1 MTTNLLALA
10 QNALG
15 SDFAN
20 LSGQFLGES
29 TSSTQSALTSL
40 LPVVLG
46 GIAQKAQTGN
56 GLTQLTGLL
65 NGPELN
71 TAVLDNVGG
80 LFDSGGN
87 GIRSLIQLGTS
98 TLLPALFGDKAG
110 GLATALAGMSDIKN
124 SSATSLI
131 AMAVPLLLTV
141 IKKYAA
147 QNNLSAASLAA
158 LLKDQR
164 QYLSGELDNRLTG
177 ALGFANPSTFL
188 GSLGG
193 TLGSGTRATSSAAAA
208 AVAPGKSGLMRWLP
222 WLVAAAV
229 LLAVWNMFARKPETP
244 VPTPTP
250 AQAPSASAPA
260 PVMAAFPY
268 KVYFE
273 TGSAV
278 LGADASATLS
288 AAAEAIRKDGVKV
301 TITGYTDKTGDVAS
315 NEALAKSR
323 ALAVR
328 DALMATGIAEGDI
341 EMRPPMFVEA
351 GAGGDDAQ
359 ARRVEINP
367 R

>member
-1 MTTNLLALA
+1 
-10 QNALG
+10 
-15 SDFAN
+15 
-20 LSGQFLGES
+20 
-29 TSSTQSALTSL
+29 
-40 LPVVLG
+40 VVLG
-46 GIAQKAQTGN
+46 GIAQKAQSGD
-56 GLTQLTGLL
+56 GLTQLMALL
-65 NGPELN
+65 NRPELN

-80 LFDSGGN
+80 LFDFGGN
-87 GIRSLIQLGTS
+87 GIRSLIQFGTS
-98 TLLPALFGDKAG
+98 TLLPALFGDKAD

-131 AMAVPLLLTV
+131 AMAAPLLLTV
-141 IKKYAA
+141 IKKYVG
-147 QNNLSAASLAA
+147 QNNLNAASLAA

-177 ALGFANPSTFL
+177 ALGFANPTAFL

-193 TLGSGTRATSSAAAA
+193 TLGSGTRVASSAAA
-208 AVAPGKSGLMRWLP
+208 VPGKSGLMRWLP
-222 WLVAAAV
+222 WLIAIAV
-229 LLAVWNMFARKPETP
+229 LLAVWNMFSRKPETP

-268 KVYFE
+268 KVHFDV
-273 TGSAV
+273 GSAV

-288 AAAEAIRKDGVKV
+288 AAAEAIRKNGVKV
-301 TITGYTDKTGDVAS
+301 ALTGYTDRSGDVTS

-328 DALMATGIAEGDI
+328 DALMAAGIAEGDI

-351 GAGGDDAQ
+351 SAGGDDAQ

>member
-1 MTTNLLALA
+1 MTINLLALA

-29 TSSTQSALTSL
+29 TSSTQSALSSL

-56 GLTQLTGLL
+56 GLTQLMGLL
-65 NGPELN
+65 NGPELD
-71 TAVLDNVGG
+71 TSVLDNVRG
-80 LFDSGGN
+80 LFDAGGSG
-87 GIRSLIQLGTS
+87 ISSLIRLGST

-110 GLATALAGMSDIKN
+110 GLANALAGMSGIKN
-124 SSATSLI
+124 ASATSLV
-131 AMAVPLLLTV
+131 AMAAPLLLIF

-147 QNNLSAASLAA
+147 QNNLNAASLAA
-158 LLKDQR
+158 LLKGQGEH
-164 QYLSGELDNRLTG
+164 LSGALDNRLTG
-177 ALGFANPSTFL
+177 ALGFANPTAFL

-193 TLGSGTRATSSAAAA
+193 TLGSGARAASGAAAA
-208 AVAPGKSGLMRWLP
+208 AAAPGKSGLMRWLP
-222 WLVAAAV
+222 WVVVAAV
-229 LLAVWNMFARKPETP
+229 LLALWNMFAGKPETP
-244 VPTPTP
+244 MPSPTP
-250 AQAPSASAPA
+250 AAPPSASAPA
-260 PVMAAFPY
+260 PAPAAFPY
-268 KVYFE
+268 KVYFD
-273 TGSAV
+273 TGSAA
-278 LGADASATLS
+278 LGAEASATLS
-288 AAAEAIRKDGVKV
+288 AAAAIIRKDGVKV
-301 TITGYTDKTGDVAS
+301 AITGYTDKSGDVAT

-328 DALMATGIAEGDI
+328 DTLMAAGIAEGDI

-367 R
+367 Q

>member
-20 LSGQFLGES
+20 LAGQFLGES
-29 TSSTQSALTSL
+29 PSSTQSALSSL
-40 LPVVLG
+40 LPVLLG
-46 GIAQKAQTGN
+46 GVAQKAQTSG
-56 GLTQLTGLL
+56 GLTQLMGML

-71 TAVLDNVGG
+71 TGVLDNVGG
-80 LFDSGGN
+80 LFDSGGD
-87 GIRSLIQLGTS
+87 GISSLIKLGTS

-110 GLATALAGMSDIKN
+110 GLATALAGMSDIKH

-131 AMAVPLLLTV
+131 AMAAPLLLTV
-141 IKKYAA
+141 IKKYVG
-147 QNNLSAASLAA
+147 QNNLDAGSLAT
-158 LLKDQR
+158 LLKGQG
-164 QYLSGELDNRLTG
+164 QHLSGALDNRLTG
-177 ALGFANPSTFL
+177 ALGFANPSAFL

-193 TLGSGTRATSSAAAA
+193 TLGSGARAAASAAA
-208 AVAPGKSGLMRWLP
+208 APGKSGPMRWLP
-222 WLVAAAV
+222 WIVVAALV
-229 LLAVWNMFARKPETP
+229 LALWNMFAGKPETP
-244 VPTPTP
+244 MPSSTP

-268 KVYFE
+268 KVYFD

-278 LGADASATLS
+278 LGAEASMTLN
-288 AAAEAIRKDGVKV
+288 AAAEVIRRDGVKV
-301 TITGYTDKTGDVAS
+301 ALTGYTDQSGDVAS

-328 DALMATGIAEGDI
+328 DALMAAGIAEGDI

>member
-1 MTTNLLALA
+1 MTINLLALA

-29 TSSTQSALTSL
+29 TSSTQSALSSL

-46 GIAQKAQTGN
+46 GIAQKAQAGD
-56 GLTQLTGLL
+56 GLTQLLAPL

-71 TAVLDNVGG
+71 TAVLDNLGG
-80 LFDSGGN
+80 LFDSGGS
-87 GIRSLIQLGTS
+87 GIASLIKLGTS

-110 GLATALAGMSDIKN
+110 GLATALAGMSGIKS

-131 AMAVPLLLTV
+131 ALAAPLLLTFL
-141 IKKYAA
+141 KKYAG
-147 QNNLSAASLAA
+147 QNNLNAASLAA
-158 LLKDQR
+158 LLKGQGPH
-164 QYLSGELDNRLTG
+164 LSGALDERLTG
-177 ALGFANPSTFL
+177 ALGFANPTAFL

-193 TLGSGTRATSSAAAA
+193 TLGSGARAASSAAAA
-208 AVAPGKSGLMRWLP
+208 PDKSGLMRWLP
-222 WLVAAAV
+222 WVVIATLV
-229 LLAVWNMFARKPETP
+229 LAVWNMFAGKPETP
-244 VPTPTP
+244 MPTPTP

-260 PVMAAFPY
+260 MAAFPY
-268 KVYFE
+268 KVYFD

-278 LGADASATLS
+278 LGAEASLTLG
-288 AAAEAIRKDGVKV
+288 AAAEIIRKDGLKV
-301 TITGYTDKTGDVAS
+301 AITGYTDKTGDVAS

-328 DALMATGIAEGDI
+328 DALMAAGIAEGDI

>member
-20 LSGQFLGES
+20 LAGQFLGES
-29 TSSTQSALTSL
+29 PSSTQSALSSL

-46 GIAQKAQTGN
+46 GVAQKAQTSG
-56 GLTQLTGLL
+56 GLTQLMGLL

-71 TAVLDNVGG
+71 TGVLDNVGG

-98 TLLPALFGDKAG
+98 TLLPTLFGDKAG
-110 GLATALAGMSDIKN
+110 GLATALAGTSGIKS

-131 AMAVPLLLTV
+131 AMAAPLLLTV
-141 IKKYAA
+141 IKKYVG
-147 QNNLSAASLAA
+147 QNNLNAGSLAA

-177 ALGFANPSTFL
+177 ALGFADPSAFL

-193 TLGSGTRATSSAAAA
+193 TPGSGTRASSGAAAA
-208 AVAPGKSGLMRWLP
+208 TAAPGKSGLMRWLP
-222 WLVAAAV
+222 WVIAAAV
-229 LLAVWNMFARKPETP
+229 VLALWNMFAGKSETP
-244 VPTPTP
+244 MPTP
-250 AQAPSASAPA
+250 AQAPSASATA
-260 PVMAAFPY
+260 PVMAGFPY
-268 KVYFE
+268 KVYFDV
-273 TGSAV
+273 GSAV

-288 AAAEAIRKDGVKV
+288 AAAGAIRRDGVKV
-301 TITGYTDKTGDVAS
+301 SLTGYTDRTGNVAT

-328 DALMATGIAEGDI
+328 DALMAAGIAEGDI
-341 EMRPPMFVEA
+341 DMRPPMFVES

-359 ARRVEINP
+359 SRRVEINP

>member
-46 GIAQKAQTGN
+46 GIAQKAQTGD
-56 GLTQLTGLL
+56 GLTQLMALL
-65 NGPELN
+65 NRPELN

-80 LFDSGGN
+80 LFDAGGN

-147 QNNLSAASLAA
+147 QNNLNAASLAA

-177 ALGFANPSTFL
+177 ALGFANPSAFL

-193 TLGSGTRATSSAAAA
+193 TLGSGTRAASSAAA
-208 AVAPGKSGLMRWLP
+208 APGKSGLMRWLP
-222 WLVAAAV
+222 WLIAIAV
-229 LLAVWNMFARKPETP
+229 VLAVWNMFARKPETP
-244 VPTPTP
+244 VPTPSP

-268 KVYFE
+268 KVYFD

-278 LGADASATLS
+278 LGAEASATLS
-288 AAAEAIRKDGVKV
+288 AAAEAIKKDDVKV

-328 DALMATGIAEGDI
+328 DTLMAAGIAEGDI

>member
-1 MTTNLLALA
+1 MTINLLALA

-46 GIAQKAQTGN
+46 GIAQKAQTN
-56 GLTQLTGLL
+56 DGLTQLMSLL
-65 NGPELN
+65 NRPDLN

-110 GLATALAGMSDIKN
+110 GLANALAGMTGIKN
-124 SSATSLI
+124 SSATSLV
-131 AMAVPLLLTV
+131 AMAAPLLLTF
-141 IKKYAA
+141 IKKYVG
-147 QNNLSAASLAA
+147 QNNLSAGSLASL
-158 LLKDQR
+158 LKGQG
-164 QYLSGELDNRLTG
+164 QYLSGALDNRLTG
-177 ALGFANPSTFL
+177 ALGFANPTAFL

-193 TLGSGTRATSSAAAA
+193 TLGSGARAASGAAAA
-208 AVAPGKSGLMRWLP
+208 AATPSKSGLMRWLP
-222 WLVAAAV
+222 WLIAVAV
-229 LLAVWNMFARKPETP
+229 VLAVWNMFARKPETP

-250 AQAPSASAPA
+250 AEAPSASAPA

-268 KVYFE
+268 KVYFD

-278 LGADASATLS
+278 LGEIGRASCR
-288 AAAEAIRKDGVKV
+288 E
-301 TITGYTDKTGDVAS
+301 
-315 NEALAKSR
+315 
-323 ALAVR
+323 
-328 DALMATGIAEGDI
+328 
-341 EMRPPMFVEA
+341 
-351 GAGGDDAQ
+351 
-359 ARRVEINP
+359 RVL
-367 R
+367 